1 MTDPELI
8 DLITRLLGGGAL
20 TISPL
25 SGGSWSRV
33 LRVEGASCAP
43 VVAKVGNAEILKEEQ
58 IGLAAL
64 AATGAVRIPEVIGC
78 GSMGGQGVLLLEHL
92 QTGASPDWERFAVD
106 LVALHRPG
114 AESRYGFEIDNHL
127 GSTVQ
132 RNTWTPD
139 WAEFNRRFRHG
150 PLLETVDIDA
160 SDRSLVQKA
169 IDSFSHV
176 LGDPPPVLLHG
187 DLWSGN
193 AIPLFDGSVALIDP
207 APYYGD
213 PLADLA
219 MMELF
224 GGFPEL
230 FFDAYFAES
239 PVAPDPRRLAVHRL
253 YHALN
258 HLHLFGR
265 GYLGMVRREA
275 RLVLDD

>member
-78 GSMGGQGVLLLEHL
+78 GSMGEQGVLLLEHL
-92 QTGASPDWERFAVD
+92 QTGASPDWARFAVD

-187 DLWSGN
+187 DLHILINETFMGCMLIN
-193 AIPLFDGSVALIDP
+193 DDNPVLRLRHNIGFVDLGPGDTQGEALSRI
-207 APYYGD
+207 
-213 PLADLA
+213 
-219 MMELF
+219 
-224 GGFPEL
+224 
-230 FFDAYFAES
+230 
-239 PVAPDPRRLAVHRL
+239 
-253 YHALN
+253 ALSR
-258 HLHLFGR
+258 H
-265 GYLGMVRREA
+265 
-275 RLVLDD
+275 